1 MKWTVSKKIIL
12 IGAVPSLATI
22 FFLYTI
28 LEEKVSTRA
37 STRVSVNM
45 VNELSQYIVNAS
57 RLVHDLQKERGASA
71 VYISSGG
78 NEMKSDLEDI
88 RRDTDKTLASLQH
101 FTESLD
107 AKRYGSEFSSKLNSA
122 MNQLNDLYSK
132 RNAVTALSIT
142 KGESTRY
149 YTAINTDFIQSF
161 ENVALQANHPQI
173 SAPTSAYVNLITAKE
188 LAGIERAVMSG
199 IIAANKS
206 IDINELNRWMTVWKG
221 QERLLDNF
229 EYLASKDVS
238 SFYKSNLMG
247 SVVENVSKV
256 RNLILEKSD
265 VGSFGITGKEAFGI
279 ATQRINLLK
288 NIEDFQANEIQNLSK
303 TITAKARNA
312 VILYSSIGGLVLAI
326 AFSLTFIIGRMI
338 TRPLNKMTRLADDF
352 AKGNMSEE
360 IDIHQS
366 DEIGNLADAF
376 RNMQGTL
383 KSISNELGSLI
394 QVTKEGKLDTRC
406 NRSGFTGSWGE
417 LVGGVN
423 ELIDAFVSPIN
434 LTSDYVDRIAK
445 GDIPEKITDEYKGD
459 FNKIKNNLN
468 MLIDAMNKVTLLAEE
483 MSNGNLNVEVKER
496 SSKDRLMQTLDSM
509 VKGLSDVV
517 INVKT
522 AADNVTLKSLELS
535 ASAEQTSKGAS
546 EQASSTEEASASME
560 EMAATIKQNAE
571 NAQQTEKIAVESA
584 KNAKEGGEA
593 VTKTVSA
600 MKKIADKI
608 SIIEEI
614 ARQTN
619 LLALN
624 AAIEASRAGEH
635 GKGFAVVAAEVRKL
649 AERSQKSAGEIGQLS
664 ASSVE
669 VAERAGM
676 MLSEIVPD
684 IQKTAEL
691 VKDITAASSEQ
702 YRSAEQINIAI
713 QQLDKVTQQTTGVS
727 EEMSTMAEVLSK
739 QAENLQSTTDFFKL
753 NGTDK
758 SISSGNTTDA
768 RLASKTDKKTKATSL
783 SHRKSKKPTTAKANS
798 AAAAHN
804 DGYASNTRKVSD
816 NGGDSEDREFE
827 RYQ

>member
-1 MKWTVSKKIIL
+1 MRWTVSRKIIL
-12 IGAVPSLATI
+12 LGAIPTLATI
-22 FFLYTI
+22 FLIYTI
-28 LEEKVSTRA
+28 LEEKISTK
-37 STRVSVNM
+37 VSVNR
-45 VNELSQYIVNAS
+45 VNELSQYIINAS
-57 RLVHDLQKERGASA
+57 RLVHDLQKERGTSA
-71 VYISSGG
+71 VYLSSGG
-78 NEMKSDLEDI
+78 NEMKSDLEDV

-107 AKRYGSEFSSKLNSA
+107 IKRYGSELSSRLSSA

-149 YTAINTDFIQSF
+149 YTSINTDFIQSF
-161 ENVALQANHPQI
+161 ENVALQASHPQV
-173 SAPTSAYVNLITAKE
+173 SAPTSAYVNFITAKE
-188 LAGIERAVMSG
+188 LAGIERAIMSG
-199 IIAANKS
+199 IVAANKS
-206 IDINELNRWMTVWKG
+206 IDVNEINSWMTVWKG

-229 EYLASKDVS
+229 EYLASKDVL
-238 SFYKSNLMG
+238 SFYKSNLTG
-247 SVVENVSKV
+247 AVVDNVSKV
-256 RNLILEKSD
+256 RNLILEKSG

-279 ATQRINLLK
+279 TTQRINLLK
-288 NIEDFQANEIQNLSK
+288 NIEDFQANEIQNLSE
-303 TITAKARNA
+303 TITANA
-312 VILYSSIGGLVLAI
+312 SNSVILYSSIGGFVLAI

-366 DEIGNLADAF
+366 DEIGDLADAF

-383 KSISNELGSLI
+383 KSISNELGGSLI

-406 NRSGFTGSWGE
+406 NRSGFTGSWSE

-468 MLIDAMNKVTLLAEE
+468 MLIDAMNKITLLAEE
-483 MSNGNLNVEVKER
+483 ISNGNLNIEVKER
-496 SSKDRLMQTLDSM
+496 SSEDKLMQTLDSM

-522 AADNVTLKSLELS
+522 AADNVTLKSMELS
-535 ASAEQTSKGAS
+535 ASAEQTSQGAA

-560 EMAATIKQNAE
+560 EMAAIIKQNAD
-571 NAQQTEKIAVESA
+571 NAQQTEKLAAQAA
-584 KNAKEGGEA
+584 KDTKEGGEA
-593 VTKTVSA
+593 VTKAMDA

-624 AAIEASRAGEH
+624 AAIEAARAGEH
-635 GKGFAVVAAEVRKL
+635 GKGFAVVATEVRKL
-649 AERSQKSAGEIGQLS
+649 AERSQKSAGEISQLS
-664 ASSVE
+664 VSSVD
-669 VAERAGM
+669 VAVRAGM
-676 MLSEIVPD
+676 MFSEIVPE
-684 IQKTAEL
+684 IQKTSEL
-691 VKDITAASSEQ
+691 VKDISAASDEQ

-727 EEMSTMAEVLSK
+727 EEMSTMAEVLSR
-739 QAENLQSTTDFFKL
+739 QAESLQSTMNFFKL

-758 SISSGNTTDA
+758 SINSRNITDEE
-768 RLASKTDKKTKATSL
+768 LAFKTDQETKTTSL
-783 SHRKSKKPTTAKANS
+783 SHSKSRKITTAKATS
-798 AAAAHN
+798 EAVAHN
-804 DGYASNTRKVSD
+804 DGYASNTKKVSD

-827 RYQ
+827 RF

>member
-1 MKWTVSKKIIL
+1 MRWTVSKKIIL
-12 IGAVPSLATI
+12 LGAIPTLATI
-22 FFLYTI
+22 FFIYTI
-28 LEEKVSTRA
+28 LEEKISTKI
-37 STRVSVNM
+37 SVNR
-45 VNELSQYIVNAS
+45 VTELSQYIINAS

-71 VYISSGG
+71 VYLSSGG

-101 FTESLD
+101 FTELLN
-107 AKRYGSEFSSKLNSA
+107 AKRYGSEFSSRLNSA
-122 MNQLNDLYSK
+122 MNQLNNLYSK
-132 RNAVTALSIT
+132 RIAVTALSIT
-142 KGESTRY
+142 QAESTRY
-149 YTAINTDFIQSF
+149 YTTINTSFIQSF
-161 ENVALQANHPQI
+161 ENVALQASHPQI
-173 SAPTSAYVNLITAKE
+173 SAPTSAYINFITAKE
-188 LAGIERAVMSG
+188 LAGIERATMSG
-199 IIAANKS
+199 IVAANKS
-206 IDINELNRWMTVWKG
+206 IDVNELNSWMTVWKG

-247 SVVENVSKV
+247 AVVENVSKV
-256 RNLILEKSD
+256 RNLILEKFG
-265 VGSFGITGKEAFGI
+265 VGNFGITGKEAFGI
-279 ATQRINLLK
+279 TTQRINVLK

-303 TITAKARNA
+303 TITANARNA
-312 VILYSSIGGLVLAI
+312 VILYSSIGGLVLVI

-338 TRPLNKMTRLADDF
+338 TRPLNKMARLADDF

-360 IDIHQS
+360 IDIYQS

-383 KSISNELGSLI
+383 KSISNELYGSLI
-394 QVTKEGKLDTRC
+394 QVAKEGKLDTRC
-406 NRSGFTGSWGE
+406 NMSGFTGSWSK

-434 LTSDYVDRIAK
+434 LTSDYVERIAK

-468 MLIDAMNKVTLLAEE
+468 ILIDAMNKITLLAEE
-483 MSNGNLNVEVKER
+483 ISNGNLNIEVKER
-496 SSKDRLMQTLDSM
+496 SSEDKLMQTLDSM
-509 VKGLSDVV
+509 VKGLSNVV

-535 ASAEQTSKGAS
+535 ASAEQTSQGAT

-560 EMAATIKQNAE
+560 EMAAIIKQNADS
-571 NAQQTEKIAVESA
+571 AQQTEKIAAAAA
-584 KNAKEGGEA
+584 KDAKEGGEA
-593 VTKTVSA
+593 VTKTVDA

-624 AAIEASRAGEH
+624 AAIEAARAGEH
-635 GKGFAVVAAEVRKL
+635 GKGFAVVATEVRKL
-649 AERSQKSAGEIGQLS
+649 AERSQKSAGEISQLS
-664 ASSVE
+664 ASSVD
-669 VAERAGM
+669 VAVRAGM
-676 MLSEIVPD
+676 MFSEIVPG

-691 VKDITAASSEQ
+691 VKDISAASDEQ

-727 EEMSTMAEVLSK
+727 EEMSTMAEVLSR
-739 QAENLQSTTDFFKL
+739 QAESLQSTMGFFKL
-753 NGTDK
+753 DGTDK
-758 SISSGNTTDA
+758 FVNSMDMSETESYSNA
-768 RLASKTDKKTKATSL
+768 NQKAKTASL
-783 SHRKSKKPTTAKANS
+783 SHRKSKKITTAKATLD
-798 AAAAHN
+798 AVAHN

-816 NGGDSEDREFE
+816 NGRDSEDREFE
-827 RYQ
+827 RY